1 MASTYSPLLRV
12 ELIGVGDQ
20 SNTWGTTNN
29 TNLGTVL
36 EQAIAGTAIVDVTLA
51 NQTLTVEDGT
61 SDQSRCMII
70 RAIGTPGAT
79 RNIVAP
85 KLSKVYVVSNES
97 DGSVVIKGSDT
108 TGITLSSGTRSIVIY
123 DGTDFVALSSAIVDI
138 VSGTTGTL
146 TVARGGTGTVNG
158 SITGTSALT
167 FTAGGSNQDVSLI
180 PSGTG
185 SAKDNLGKLRALP
198 FSGSAKTTSYTLVAG
213 DTGQFIQ
220 VDSGGSV
227 TIPNAVF
234 SAGDTVGIANN
245 TGGNI
250 TITCSITTA
259 YIAGINV
266 DKASVTLATRGVATV
281 LFLSGTSCI
290 ITGNVS

>member
-12 ELIGVGDQ
+12 ELVGIGDQ
-20 SNTWGTTNN
+20 SNTWGLTNN

-36 EQAIAGTAIVDVTLA
+36 EQAIAGTAVVDVTLA
-51 NQTLTVEDGT
+51 NQTLSVEDGT
-61 SDQSRCMII
+61 ADQSRCMII
-70 RAIGTPGAT
+70 RAIGTPGTT

-85 KLSKVYVVSNES
+85 KLSKVYVVINES
-97 DGSVVIKGSDT
+97 NSAIVLKGSDT
-108 TGITLSSGTRSIVIY
+108 TGVTLSSGTRSIIVY
-123 DGTDFVALSSAIVDI
+123 NGTDFVSLSSAIVDI

-146 TVARGGTGTVNG
+146 TVARGGTGTTDG

-167 FTAGGSNQDVSLI
+167 FTAGGSDEDVSLI
-180 PSGTG
+180 PSGAG
-185 SAKDNLGKLRALP
+185 SAKDNKGKLRAIP
-198 FSGSAKTTSYTLVAG
+198 QSGAAKTTSYTLLAG

-220 VDSGGSV
+220 VGSGGSV
-227 TIPNAVF
+227 TIPDGVF

-245 TGGNI
+245 TSGTV

-259 YIAGINV
+259 YLAGV
-266 DKASVTLATRGVATV
+266 DVSQASLTLATRGIATV

-290 ITGNVS
+290 VTGNVS